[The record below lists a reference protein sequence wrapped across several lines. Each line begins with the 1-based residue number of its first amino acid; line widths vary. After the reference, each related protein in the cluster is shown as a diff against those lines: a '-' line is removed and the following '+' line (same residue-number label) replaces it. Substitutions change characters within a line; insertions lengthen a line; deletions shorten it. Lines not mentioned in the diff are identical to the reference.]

1 MKSASKPVERFP
13 LPFHVKHDILILQ
26 VIPGL
31 FLHKRNGLTVRWGRF
46 SFRILLM
53 LFCSMR
59 AAGISSLRQQ
69 IGFVPLPPARS
80 FSAARR
86 TR

>member
-1 MKSASKPVERFP
+1 MKSASKTVERFP
-13 LPFHVKHDILILQ
+13 LPFYVKCDILILQ

-31 FLHKRNGLTVRWGRF
+31 LLHKRNGLTVRWGHF
-46 SFRILLM
+46 FFHILLM
-53 LFCSMR
+53 PFCGMR

-69 IGFVPLPPARS
+69 IGFAPLPPARS

-86 TR
+86 TQ

>member
-1 MKSASKPVERFP
+1 MKSASKTIERFR

-46 SFRILLM
+46 FFRVGLM
-53 LFCSMR
+53 QFCGTP

-69 IGFVPLPPARS
+69 IGFVPLPPVRS

-86 TR
+86 TQ

>member
-46 SFRILLM
+46 FFPFGLM
-53 LFCSMR
+53 QFCGTP
-59 AAGISSLRQQ
+59 AAGIFSPHQQ
-69 IGFVPLPPARS
+69 TGCAPLPPVRS

-86 TR
+86 TQ